1 MMKKFFA
8 MAFAALALCACGGN
22 KDNPETPGG
31 SSGGGS
37 GSGTSKADISGCWEL
52 VSVTTKAGIGG
63 LPVSVYLDFTASGG
77 FTLYQQIGDGRYTK
91 FTGTYVLSSD
101 NKLSGKYD
109 GGANWGPYSAEI
121 SAKTIKLTTPGNQE
135 VDTYEKVKAI
145 PASVLGNVY

>member
-8 MAFAALALCACGGN
+8 MVFAALALCACGGN

-31 SSGGGS
+31 GSGGN
-37 GSGTSKADISGCWEL
+37 GSGTSQTDISGCWEL
-52 VSVTTKAGIGG
+52 VSVTTKVGIGG
-63 LPVSVYLDFTASGG
+63 LPVSVYLDFTTSGG

-121 SAKTIKLTTPGNQE
+121 SAKTIKLTTPGNKE